1 MLVEYQ
7 LLTNTREVRVKVA
20 AVQMDV
26 KILAKEYNLDQV
38 LSRLEQA
45 GSAGAKLVVFP
56 ECALS
61 GYCFVSR
68 EEAAPV
74 AEEVPGPSTEKVLAV
89 ARALDCTVVVGLL
102 ERAGDQIF
110 NAAAVVTPQ
119 GIVGTYRKLH
129 LPCLG
134 IDWHAA
140 LGDKPFP
147 IFATPH
153 GKIGVSICYDC
164 SFPESGRILKLKGA
178 QILAIP
184 TNWPLGSDTW
194 QHTPP
199 VRATENHL
207 YVIACDRVGEE
218 RGFRFAGHS
227 QIVDCNG
234 TKLAEAGETEET
246 ILCGEID
253 PATADFNRVI
263 RQPGMWEFDRIA
275 NRRPEIYTPLTDPVS
290 RT

>member
-1 MLVEYQ
+1 M
-7 LLTNTREVRVKVA
+7 KVA

-26 KILAKEYNLDQV
+26 KILAKEHNLDQV
-38 LSRLEQA
+38 LRRLEQA
-45 GSAGAKLVVFP
+45 ANAGAKLAVFP

-74 AEEVPGPSTEKVLAV
+74 AEEVPGPSTERILAA

-102 ERAGDQIF
+102 ERAGDRIF

-119 GIVGTYRKLH
+119 SILGTYRKLH

-147 IFATPH
+147 VFATPH
-153 GKIGVSICYDC
+153 AKIGISICYDC
-164 SFPESGRILKLKGA
+164 SFPESGRVLKLKGA

-199 VRATENHL
+199 VRATENHM

-234 TKLAEAGETEET
+234 TKLAEADETEER
-246 ILCGEID
+246 ILFGEID
-253 PATADFNRVI
+253 PATADCNRVV
-263 RQPGMWEFDRIA
+263 RQPGKWEFDRIA
-275 NRRPEIYTPLTDPVS
+275 ARRPEMYAPLTETAS
-290 RT
+290 RP

>member
-1 MLVEYQ
+1 M
-7 LLTNTREVRVKVA
+7 KAA

-26 KILAKEYNLDQV
+26 KILAKEHNLDQI
-38 LSRLEQA
+38 LARIEQA
-45 GSAGAKLVVFP
+45 AGAGAKLAVFP

-61 GYCFVSR
+61 GYCFVSG

-74 AEEVPGPSTEKVLAV
+74 AEEVPGPSTEKILAA
-89 ARALDCTVVVGLL
+89 ARALDSTVVVGLL
-102 ERAGDQIF
+102 ERAGEQIF
-110 NAAAVVTPQ
+110 NAAAVITPQ
-119 GIVGTYRKLH
+119 GILGTYRKLH

-140 LGDKPFP
+140 PGDTPFP
-147 IFATPH
+147 VFATPH
-153 GKIGVSICYDC
+153 AKIGISICYDC

-184 TNWPLGSDTW
+184 TNWPRGSDTW

-207 YVIACDRVGEE
+207 YVIACDRVGLE

-234 TKLAEAGETEET
+234 TKLAEAGEREET
-246 ILCGEID
+246 ILYGEID
-253 PATADFNRVI
+253 PATADCNRVI
-263 RQPGMWEFDRIA
+263 RQPGKWEFDRIA
-275 NRRPEIYTPLTDPVS
+275 ARRPEMYAPLTDPV
-290 RT
+290 RRP

>member
-1 MLVEYQ
+1 M
-7 LLTNTREVRVKVA
+7 KVA

-26 KILAKEYNLDQV
+26 KILAKEHNFDQI
-38 LSRLEQA
+38 LRRLEQA
-45 GSAGAKLVVFP
+45 ASAGAKLVVFP

-74 AEEVPGPSTEKVLAV
+74 AEEVPGPSTERILEA

-119 GIVGTYRKLH
+119 GILGTYRKLH

-134 IDWHAA
+134 IDLYAA
-140 LGDKPFP
+140 LGDNPFP
-147 IFATPH
+147 VFATPH
-153 GKIGVSICYDC
+153 AKIGISICYDC
-164 SFPESGRILKLKGA
+164 SFPESGRVLKLKGA

-199 VRATENHL
+199 VRATENHM

-246 ILCGEID
+246 ILYGEIE
-253 PATADFNRVI
+253 PASADRNRVI
-263 RQPGMWEFDRIA
+263 RQPGKWEFDRIA
-275 NRRPEIYTPLTDPVS
+275 ARRPEMYAQLTDPAT
-290 RT
+290 RL

>member
-1 MLVEYQ
+1 M
-7 LLTNTREVRVKVA
+7 KVA

-26 KILAKEYNLDQV
+26 KILAKEHNFDQI
-38 LSRLEQA
+38 LSRLGQA
-45 GSAGAKLVVFP
+45 ARAGAKLAVFP

-74 AEEVPGPSTEKVLAV
+74 AEEVPGPSTERMQEA

-119 GIVGTYRKLH
+119 GILGTYRKLH

-134 IDWHAA
+134 IDWYAA

-147 IFATPH
+147 VFATPH
-153 GKIGVSICYDC
+153 AKIGISICYDC
-164 SFPESGRILKLKGA
+164 SFPESGRVLKLKGA

-199 VRATENHL
+199 VRATENHM

-246 ILCGEID
+246 ILYGEID
-253 PATADFNRVI
+253 PASADRNRVI
-263 RQPGMWEFDRIA
+263 RQPGKWEFDRIA
-275 NRRPEIYTPLTDPVS
+275 ARRPEMYAPLTDPAT
-290 RT
+290 RL